1 MSNGSVFG
9 RVFGR
14 AWAVVDGFRKLL
26 HLFLLLVL
34 LLVLVAALSRPQPRV
49 PDSAALVL
57 APQGALVDQL
67 SGDPFERALARA
79 QGSALRETLLKDI
92 IDAIRAAAKDD
103 RIKAIVLD
111 TDGLTD
117 AGLSTLQELAA
128 EIVAFKETGKPVIA
142 SGDGFDRNQYYLAS
156 QADEILMHPMGFVL
170 IEGYSRFLLYYKA
183 LLDKLHIDYHV
194 WTAGEFK
201 SVVEP
206 VTRN

>member
-57 APQGALVDQL
+57 APQGQLVDQL

-79 QGSALRETLLKDI
+79 QGSPLQETLLKDL
-92 IDAIRAAAKDD
+92 IDAIRAAKDD
-103 RIKAIVLD
+103 ARIKAL
-111 TDGLTD
+111 GARKG
-117 AGLSTLQELAA
+117 AGQ
-128 EIVAFKETGKPVIA
+128 GRG
-142 SGDGFDRNQYYLAS
+142 GD
-156 QADEILMHPMGFVL
+156 
-170 IEGYSRFLLYYKA
+170 
-183 LLDKLHIDYHV
+183 
-194 WTAGEFK
+194 
-201 SVVEP
+201 
-206 VTRN
+206 